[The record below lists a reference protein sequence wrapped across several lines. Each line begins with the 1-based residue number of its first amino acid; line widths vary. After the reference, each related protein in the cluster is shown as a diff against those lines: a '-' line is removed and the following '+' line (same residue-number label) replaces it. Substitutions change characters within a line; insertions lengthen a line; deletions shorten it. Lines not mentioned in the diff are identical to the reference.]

1 MRLIRWNTNTRIQDD
16 KRQVQRGFQPFTRV
30 ERDHQDTND
39 RVGNREKW
47 SASRY
52 TWGKGS
58 LDDDKENVQRA
69 SHYNSEKSRLI
80 AVKSYAMYKPWQKAE
95 PLTEGRFRKFYFC

>member
-1 MRLIRWNTNTRIQDD
+1 M
-16 KRQVQRGFQPFTRV
+16 
-30 ERDHQDTND
+30 
-39 RVGNREKW
+39 
-47 SASRY
+47 
-52 TWGKGS
+52 
-58 LDDDKENVQRA
+58 DDDKENVQRA